1 MLLRVPGPS
10 SSLGFA
16 ATVTHPARELQ
27 LLDHLAD
34 SSAAAQP
41 LQPEAMGGGVLEGL
55 KSSSGWLHRSG
66 SSLAFKRRR
75 SLQEPHQAREDAGSY
90 LDELRPAG
98 ASHSRLLTPVVDPA
112 GFQRVSSDLNLKS
125 DEVAMD
131 SSERPSSER
140 FFRQGKM
147 AVPDLCFNGM
157 PGYLYTGATCLA
169 ALLLLF
175 EQDRQL
181 VEESCESRSAA
192 LELFECEAFKG
203 IVHGRLFHH
212 HHNPTLA
219 KIMVQIGLKT
229 IVILPDPV
237 TIFSNL
243 SRPCPSPKTSIVTSS
258 LKTFKE
264 WLEFVPLLE
273 TYPHL
278 IIFSRPRYRQES
290 HADR

>member
-1 MLLRVPGPS
+1 
-10 SSLGFA
+10 
-16 ATVTHPARELQ
+16 
-27 LLDHLAD
+27 
-34 SSAAAQP
+34 
-41 LQPEAMGGGVLEGL
+41 
-55 KSSSGWLHRSG
+55 
-66 SSLAFKRRR
+66 
-75 SLQEPHQAREDAGSY
+75 
-90 LDELRPAG
+90 
-98 ASHSRLLTPVVDPA
+98 
-112 GFQRVSSDLNLKS
+112 
-125 DEVAMD
+125 MD

-181 VEESCESRSAA
+181 VEESCESRYAA

-278 IIFSRPRYRQES
+278 IIFQDRDIDKNPMLIAKALARLGLIRTTHMQSNLDLLYCYAKCMIPEMMETCYGEEFWLEPES
-290 HADR
+290 GNEAPHEMEARIQALIEQHPIANEIKELHREVVRACGRAS